1 MKSPDQ
7 WVITQEM
14 TSANLRYGNVPKT
27 TRHPRALKNSLNS
40 IWLLLLLTLLP
51 LSFKNWSYWKMKLE
65 FFFKIVN
72 SVLTEHHRLGSM
84 VLRNITATYWF
95 RANLRR
101 YNVQKSDILKK
112 QKENQFQY
120 IFFRRIIQ
128 VIDVVL
134 FDSYQSLHVMIGYLS
149 MPNKTLYWFQY
160 LLDTG
165 SSGFPP
171 EIAFKGGR

>member
-1 MKSPDQ
+1 MA
-7 WVITQEM
+7 M
-14 TSANLRYGNVPKT
+14 FPKLPAI
-27 TRHPRALKNSLNS
+27 RELLKIHWTHYDCFCYWPFFLFHLK
-40 IWLLLLLTLLP
+40 IDHIGR
-51 LSFKNWSYWKMKLE
+51 WSWN

-149 MPNKTLYWFQY
+149 MPNKTLSWFQY

>member
-1 MKSPDQ
+1 M
-7 WVITQEM
+7 
-14 TSANLRYGNVPKT
+14 
-27 TRHPRALKNSLNS
+27 
-40 IWLLLLLTLLP
+40 
-51 LSFKNWSYWKMKLE
+51 
-65 FFFKIVN
+65 
-72 SVLTEHHRLGSM
+72 
-84 VLRNITATYWF
+84 
-95 RANLRR
+95 
-101 YNVQKSDILKK
+101 QKSDILKK

-149 MPNKTLYWFQY
+149 MPNKTWFQY

>member
-1 MKSPDQ
+1 M
-7 WVITQEM
+7 
-14 TSANLRYGNVPKT
+14 
-27 TRHPRALKNSLNS
+27 
-40 IWLLLLLTLLP
+40 
-51 LSFKNWSYWKMKLE
+51 
-65 FFFKIVN
+65 
-72 SVLTEHHRLGSM
+72 
-84 VLRNITATYWF
+84 
-95 RANLRR
+95 
-101 YNVQKSDILKK
+101 QKSDILKK

-134 FDSYQSLHVMIGYLS
+134 FDSYQSLHVMIRYLS
-149 MPNKTLYWFQY
+149 MAMPNKTLSWFQY

>member
-1 MKSPDQ
+1 M
-7 WVITQEM
+7 
-14 TSANLRYGNVPKT
+14 
-27 TRHPRALKNSLNS
+27 
-40 IWLLLLLTLLP
+40 
-51 LSFKNWSYWKMKLE
+51 
-65 FFFKIVN
+65 
-72 SVLTEHHRLGSM
+72 
-84 VLRNITATYWF
+84 
-95 RANLRR
+95 
-101 YNVQKSDILKK
+101 QKSDILKK

-149 MPNKTLYWFQY
+149 MPNKKLSWFQY